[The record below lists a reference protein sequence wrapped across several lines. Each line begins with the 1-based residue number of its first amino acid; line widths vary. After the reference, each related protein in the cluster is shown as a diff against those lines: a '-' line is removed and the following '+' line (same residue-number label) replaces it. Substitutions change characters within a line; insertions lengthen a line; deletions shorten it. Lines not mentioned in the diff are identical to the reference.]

1 MSRGRLGTIDNISKG
16 RLGTI
21 DNISRGRLG
30 TIDCLKTS
38 LLDELDEQGSCI
50 KDKSQALVQ
59 VRTFL
64 IKKKSCF

>member
-1 MSRGRLGTIDNISKG
+1 MSRG

-50 KDKSQALVQ
+50 KDKSQAIVQ
-59 VRTFL
+59 VSTFS
-64 IKKKSCF
+64 IKEKKLCFLKYKLFM